1 MNSSKKGEKV
11 FSEIGEGE
19 ITRAIVSGF
28 MKFFNEFAF
37 SDVIILGAGP
47 AGLVAGRELAKAG
60 IKVLVIERN
69 NYLGGGFWIGGY
81 LMNTITVRAPGHEI
95 LREIGVRLEE
105 VKPGLFVSHGPESAS
120 KLIAA
125 ACDAGVRFLQ
135 MTSFDDLVIR
145 DGRVRGVVVNWTPV
159 SALPREITCV
169 DPIALEC
176 SFLVDATGHDAFAV
190 KSLEAR
196 GLVKTK
202 GMGAMWVEMSEDL
215 LVEHTGEVF
224 PGLYVAGMAVSET
237 YGLPRMGPTF
247 GGVLMSGKR
256 VAELIIDEIRK
267 SKDRR
272 KEEGRAEAGR

>member
-1 MNSSKKGEKV
+1 MKSKSGKKKI
-11 FSEIGEGE
+11 FSEIEE
-19 ITRAIVSGF
+19 KDITHAIVSGF
-28 MKFFNEFAF
+28 MKMLEEY
-37 SDVIILGAGP
+37 SSTDVIVLGAGP
-47 AGLVAGRELAKAG
+47 AGLVAAKELAKNG
-60 IKVLVIERN
+60 VKVLVIERN

-95 LREIGVRLEE
+95 LEEIGVKLQE
-105 VKPGLFVSHGPESAS
+105 VKPGLFITHGPEAVS
-120 KLIAA
+120 KLIVAS
-125 ACDAGVRFLQ
+125 CDAGVKFLQ
-135 MTSFDDLVIR
+135 MTSFDDLVIK
-145 DGRVRGVVVNWTPV
+145 DGRVSGVVVNWTPV

-169 DPIALEC
+169 DPVALEC
-176 SFLVDATGHDAFAV
+176 KFLIDATGHDAYAV

-215 LVEHTGEVF
+215 IVEHTGEVF

-256 VAELIIDEIRK
+256 AAEIIIDEIKKEQQKEKRK
-267 SKDRR
+267 QQSK
-272 KEEGRAEAGR
+272 

>member
-1 MNSSKKGEKV
+1 MKSKSGKKKI
-11 FSEIGEGE
+11 FSEIEE
-19 ITRAIVSGF
+19 KDITHAIVSGF
-28 MKFFNEFAF
+28 MKMLEEY
-37 SDVIILGAGP
+37 SSTDVIVLGAGP
-47 AGLVAGRELAKAG
+47 AGLVAAKELAKNG

-95 LREIGVRLEE
+95 LEEIGVKLQE
-105 VKPGLFVSHGPESAS
+105 VKPGLFITHGPEAVS
-120 KLIAA
+120 KLIAS
-125 ACDAGVRFLQ
+125 ACDAGVKFLQ
-135 MTSFDDLVIR
+135 MTSFDDLVIK
-145 DGRVRGVVVNWTPV
+145 DGRVSGVVVNWTPV

-169 DPIALEC
+169 DPVALEC
-176 SFLVDATGHDAFAV
+176 KFLIDATGHDAYAV

-215 LVEHTGEVF
+215 IVEHTGEVF
-224 PGLYVAGMAVSET
+224 PGLYVVGMAVSET

-256 VAELIIDEIRK
+256 AAEIIIDEIKKEQQKEKRK
-267 SKDRR
+267 QQSK
-272 KEEGRAEAGR
+272 

>member
-1 MNSSKKGEKV
+1 MAKKDKKIFSDIGEKD
-11 FSEIGEGE
+11 
-19 ITRAIVSGF
+19 ITSTIVGGF
-28 MKFFNEFAF
+28 TKMLQEYAF
-37 SDVIILGAGP
+37 SDVIVLGGGP
-47 AGLVAGRELAKAG
+47 AGLVAAKELAKNG
-60 IKVLVIERN
+60 VRVLVIERN
-69 NYLGGGFWIGGY
+69 NYVGGGFWIGGF
-81 LMNTITVRAPGHEI
+81 LMNTITVRAPGDEI

-105 VKPGLFVSHGPESAS
+105 VKPGLYVSYGPEAVS

-125 ACDAGVRFLQ
+125 ACDAGVKFLQ
-135 MTSFDDLVIR
+135 MTSFDDVVLR
-145 DGRVRGVVVNWTPV
+145 DGRVCGVVVNWTPV

-176 SFLVDATGHDAFAV
+176 RFLIDATGHDAYAV

-224 PGLYVAGMAVSET
+224 PGLYVAGMSVSET

-256 VAELIIDEIRK
+256 AAELILEKMKKQEEVKRT
-267 SKDRR
+267 RR
-272 KEEGRAEAGR
+272 

>member
-1 MNSSKKGEKV
+1 MKSKSGKKKI
-11 FSEIGEGE
+11 FSEIEE
-19 ITRAIVSGF
+19 KDITHAIVSGF
-28 MKFFNEFAF
+28 MKMLEEY
-37 SDVIILGAGP
+37 SSTDVIVLGAGP
-47 AGLVAGRELAKAG
+47 AGLVAAKELAKNG
-60 IKVLVIERN
+60 VKVLVIERN

-95 LREIGVRLEE
+95 LEEIGVKLQE
-105 VKPGLFVSHGPESAS
+105 VKPGLFITHGPEAVS

-125 ACDAGVRFLQ
+125 SCDAGVKFLQ
-135 MTSFDDLVIR
+135 MTSFDDLVIK
-145 DGRVRGVVVNWTPV
+145 DGRVSGVVVNWTPV

-169 DPIALEC
+169 DPVALEC
-176 SFLVDATGHDAFAV
+176 KFLIDATGHDAYAV

-215 LVEHTGEVF
+215 IVEHTGEVF

-256 VAELIIDEIRK
+256 AAEIIIDEIKKEQQKEKRK
-267 SKDRR
+267 QQSK
-272 KEEGRAEAGR
+272 